1 MSNLHSFYL
10 SSEWL
15 SFIYLCWKWNL
26 FHFSRSF
33 SLSVSLSRS
42 VCTNRHN
49 TWRLSKKKK
58 NSFTLRRWLSHSSTF
73 LPLSLF
79 IIKQRKKEW
88 FFRRAENA
96 IIVSL
101 KIFFPFFFS
110 IRIELCKQ
118 TENESGSEYAPL
130 SMTRIQS
137 TSKACRYSFIQ
148 RMTYSIFDSNSR
160 VSKTTKIFHQLDKR
174 RKNPFVNDT
183 KDVIGKM
190 ISSMS

>member
-1 MSNLHSFYL
+1 MTELYIPMLKMKSISF
-10 SSEWL
+10 
-15 SFIYLCWKWNL
+15 
-26 FHFSRSF
+26 
-33 SLSVSLSRS
+33 
-42 VCTNRHN
+42 
-49 TWRLSKKKK
+49 
-58 NSFTLRRWLSHSSTF
+58 
-73 LPLSLF
+73 LSLF
-79 IIKQRKKEW
+79 FSLCLSLSLCMHKQTQYLKTFEKKKE
-88 FFRRAENA
+88 FFHSEKM
-96 IIVSL
+96 IVTFEYLSPSL
-101 KIFFPFFFS
+101 SLHNQTKEERVIFSPRGKRHHRLSQDFFPFCFS